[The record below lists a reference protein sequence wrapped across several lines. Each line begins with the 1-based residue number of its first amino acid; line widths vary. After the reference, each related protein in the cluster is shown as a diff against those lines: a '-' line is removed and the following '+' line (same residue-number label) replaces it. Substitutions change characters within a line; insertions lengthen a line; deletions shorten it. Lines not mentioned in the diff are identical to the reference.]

1 VWVNYLAVG
10 KVLGSDG
17 GVQKSLKKLDKFYFM
32 RFKKPYI
39 KIFSFKSTTLKQ
51 ALFSSIL
58 AKVKL

>member
-1 VWVNYLAVG
+1 MG
-10 KVLGSDG
+10 EVLGSDG